1 MLLLIIGAAMAQ
13 DSIPPVKKKIKPVF
27 GGDGVYLRDSTWK
40 IGGYAG
46 ILLNQTALY
55 QWGPGG
61 FNSFSF
67 TLGGN
72 FYANYKKGKLIAD
85 NSLDAKWGLIAV
97 GLIRHWRK
105 PTCRR
110 MWMC

>member
-1 MLLLIIGAAMAQ
+1 MKKGLLLSMLLLIIGAAMAQ

-61 FNSFSF
+61 LTASRLPWVGIFMQ
-67 TLGGN
+67 TT
-72 FYANYKKGKLIAD
+72 KKESSLPIIA
-85 NSLDAKWGLIAV
+85 
-97 GLIRHWRK
+97 
-105 PTCRR
+105 
-110 MWMC
+110 